1 MIFRKPLKKDINDLI
16 QLSKKFKNE
25 YEWTAKV
32 PIANIETKN
41 QAEDSLFD
49 KNIKHILVAE
59 ENDEMIAYLAI
70 KRYQVD
76 NRIGHEA
83 SIIVHPDYRQQGLAK
98 KMTEQLFKEIPKDI
112 EVEAWVLK
120 DNIPSIKTVKP
131 LGFTF
136 NRIFSGDKRGQIYVK
151 KRKK

>member
-16 QLSKKFKNE
+16 QLCKKFKNE

-136 NRIFSGDKRGQIYVK
+136 NRNFSGDKRVQIYVK